1 MGPFPLQDIVGQF
14 GTYFIYLLIGMGF
27 GASLEMAGFARST
40 KLTAQFYLKDMTV
53 LKVMFTGVLVAM
65 LLTFGSVA
73 LGILDFDRIWVPPT
87 YLWPGILG
95 GFLVGVG
102 FIIGGFCPGT
112 SLAGAATLKID
123 SYFFLAGILLG
134 ILLFGENLDKYVHF
148 WNSSYMGRFTLPE
161 LLGLSV
167 GVTVFVVTLVGII
180 ALWGGQLIET
190 ASRKKAGL
198 EPFKVPRWAKLGAV
212 AMILAAFGIMVIGQ
226 PSVADRWERVA
237 VEKEAALANREVQIH
252 PAELR
257 DVHFNSQVNLVML
270 DLRDEADF
278 NLFHIDGAKRTS
290 PDELEE
296 IAQELKSAPQG
307 TVTVLM
313 SNDETL
319 ATEGWRT
326 LAALSVPNIYIL
338 EGGLNHFIGLCS
350 ETPFSAMPG
359 GDEVLR
365 WDIHAALGGNHP
377 TSTLREQGKDFEY
390 TPKVKI
396 EKAGPVGGGGC
407 G

>member
-1 MGPFPLQDIVGQF
+1 MGPFPLQDIVGQL

-27 GASLEMAGFARST
+27 GATLEMAGFGRST

-65 LLTFGSVA
+65 LLTFGSAA

-87 YLWPGILG
+87 YLWPGIVG

-167 GVTVFVVTLVGII
+167 GVTIFIVTVVGVL

-198 EPFKVPRWAKLGAV
+198 EPFKVPRWAKVGAV
-212 AMILAAFGIMVIGQ
+212 AMILAAFGIMFIGQ
-226 PSVADRWERVA
+226 PTIADRWERVA
-237 VEKEAALANREVQIH
+237 AESEAVLVNREVQIH

-257 DVHFNSQVNLVML
+257 DVYFNSQVNLVML
-270 DLRDEADF
+270 DLREEADY

-290 PDELEE
+290 IDELEE
-296 IAQELKSAPQG
+296 IAHELKTAPQG
-307 TVTVLM
+307 TVAVLM
-313 SNDETL
+313 SNDETQ
-319 ATEGWRT
+319 ATQGWKT
-326 LAALSVPNIYIL
+326 LIALSVPNVYVL
-338 EGGLNHFIGLCS
+338 EGGLNNFIGLCS
-350 ETPFSAMPG
+350 EAPFAPLPG

-365 WDIHAALGGNHP
+365 WEINAALGGNHS

-390 TPKVKI
+390 TSKVKI